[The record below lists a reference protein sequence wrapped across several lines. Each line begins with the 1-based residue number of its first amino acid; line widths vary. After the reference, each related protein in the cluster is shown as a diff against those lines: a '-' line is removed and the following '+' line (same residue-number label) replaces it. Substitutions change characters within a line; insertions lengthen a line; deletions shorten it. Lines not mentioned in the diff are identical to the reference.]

1 MTQGQKQHRFIIPY
15 VILDYLTTAT
25 AWFCFFVYRKIME
38 LGWDNFSW
46 NCVYDDNKFY
56 IGVFLIPLCWLFL
69 FFMWNT
75 YNNILNKSRLKEFIE
90 TLKQILIGTIV
101 LFFAVILDDYITDY
115 TDYLKAFAVLFC
127 LHLGFVSL
135 FRLSYITILKNQKRK
150 GKYPIRTVLVGKPSL
165 CEDLYMRLQKGQ
177 KENNYQIIGYISTQE
192 NNIAQIPLN
201 YLGSYM
207 DIDKIVNNNF
217 ITNVI
222 IAVEGADRQLL
233 DVIFSLI
240 VNCRVTLQVLPT
252 KEDHLLRFVKNTAVL
267 QESFIQMDLNA
278 VPIGQQIIKRTMDII
293 CSLLLIVIL
302 SPVYLLLAV
311 WVKLTS
317 TGNVFFF
324 QERIGKQGVPFNIIK
339 FRSMYENAEA
349 QGPQLSNKDDG
360 RITPFGRFLR
370 RSHLDELPQFFNV
383 LKGDMTLVGHR
394 PERQYYIDQI
404 IQKAPYY
411 RLLLLEK
418 PGITS
423 WGQVRYGY
431 AENVEQMIERL
442 HFDIL
447 YIENKSLLLDVKIII
462 YTVLN
467 ILRLGGK

>member
-165 CEDLYMRLQKGQ
+165 CEDLYMRLQKG
-177 KENNYQIIGYISTQE
+177 
-192 NNIAQIPLN
+192 
-201 YLGSYM
+201 
-207 DIDKIVNNNF
+207 
-217 ITNVI
+217 
-222 IAVEGADRQLL
+222 
-233 DVIFSLI
+233 
-240 VNCRVTLQVLPT
+240 
-252 KEDHLLRFVKNTAVL
+252 
-267 QESFIQMDLNA
+267 
-278 VPIGQQIIKRTMDII
+278 
-293 CSLLLIVIL
+293 
-302 SPVYLLLAV
+302 
-311 WVKLTS
+311 
-317 TGNVFFF
+317 
-324 QERIGKQGVPFNIIK
+324 
-339 FRSMYENAEA
+339 
-349 QGPQLSNKDDG
+349 
-360 RITPFGRFLR
+360 
-370 RSHLDELPQFFNV
+370 
-383 LKGDMTLVGHR
+383 
-394 PERQYYIDQI
+394 
-404 IQKAPYY
+404 
-411 RLLLLEK
+411 
-418 PGITS
+418 
-423 WGQVRYGY
+423 
-431 AENVEQMIERL
+431 
-442 HFDIL
+442 
-447 YIENKSLLLDVKIII
+447 
-462 YTVLN
+462 
-467 ILRLGGK
+467 